1 MSKKEK
7 NIINRR
13 LIHSYLSSII
23 SISLV
28 LMLVGIVGFF
38 AVNAKQVSNYFK
50 ENMIVSVILKQNVTE
65 ENALKLLNKID
76 KNVFV
81 KSAEYISKERGAK
94 EMEALLGE
102 DFLKVFESNPI
113 PISIDLQLEGDYL
126 SKDSLSV
133 IENKLMKEKLVEEV
147 VYQESLVEMLNANL
161 KKIGIVLTIVIIL
174 LMFISFVLINNTVRL
189 NVYSKRFTIHTMRL
203 VGATRG
209 FIRRPIIVQ
218 ALLQGLISGI
228 LACIVLSVG
237 LFFVKREFEQLF
249 VIFDVSLIG
258 AVLFGVVIL
267 GMIICVLSAFFVVNK
282 LVYLSKDDLYY

>member
-147 VYQESLVEMLNANL
+147 VYQESLVEILNANL

-218 ALLQGLISGI
+218 ALFQGLISGV

-249 VIFDVSLIG
+249 VIFDVGLIG
-258 AVLFGVVIL
+258 AVLVGVVIL
-267 GMIICVLSAFFVVNK
+267 GMIICILSAFFVVNK

>member
-1 MSKKEK
+1 M
-7 NIINRR
+7 
-13 LIHSYLSSII
+13 SSII